1 VVNETTCNILLYC
14 EFMKH
19 HCDVVCH
26 STVLCVCVDCATC
39 SVSRSVDRKRQAF
52 SMASERS
59 SLNTT
64 CIFLWVC
71 VKDIICASSVIT
83 QSLASH
89 HEGLGSYPGIKN

>member
-1 VVNETTCNILLYC
+1 
-14 EFMKH
+14 
-19 HCDVVCH
+19 
-26 STVLCVCVDCATC
+26 
-39 SVSRSVDRKRQAF
+39 
-52 SMASERS
+52 MASERS

-89 HEGLGSYPGIKN
+89 HEGLGSYPGIKNW